1 MGVFLLQTIAS
12 SIQCFRFCC
21 TYQTTV
27 ISSHEKGDVDVIV
40 YSLSFDDISCVK
52 KKEQKQHKKT
62 VEFSSFSPLFSFYFL
77 SDCSFFWCD

>member
-52 KKEQKQHKKT
+52 KKNKNNIKKQL
-62 VEFSSFSPLFSFYFL
+62 SFLLFPLFFL
-77 SDCSFFWCD
+77 FTS